1 MKRVVARDQQIIG
14 TYDDA
19 MIVALLNAGT
29 LKLADQ
35 HWDAATSAWRPLTD
49 FVGEKKHARRFGP
62 AVARIAAMLA
72 VAGLGSLVTWFAVK
86 RQPRLVVM
94 PAISHAA
101 GNIQAAPGAPVRA
114 VTDTSPAAT
123 LRATPPPLEKLRTT
137 SNLAIL
143 NVENFEEQLAVTVQ
157 NNGKEAV
164 HGFDL
169 KLRYFVLPGDQL
181 VFESNARTLAEKE
194 GAILRDSEKI
204 KELDARLESL
214 KKCLKIVGSEVIMWL
229 PSHIKA
235 LPKADE
241 WQALGDAALVEAG
254 RALTRKASAF
264 ANGAASDDSVIRENA
279 LTRLLPDLGEQASE
293 VKPMLEHSMV
303 QTSADRSRLVT
314 EISLAEE
321 EIASLKRQQE
331 HLQSR
336 LPALMTEAGRKSIR
350 TEIVHVEEVIEP
362 ELVKRITVRREKNE
376 RHGVIVELARPDE
389 KAVALST
396 AH

>member
-1 MKRVVARDQQIIG
+1 
-14 TYDDA
+14 

-49 FVGEKKHARRFGP
+49 FVGGKKHGRRFGP
-62 AVARIAAMLA
+62 AIARIAAMLA
-72 VAGLGSLVTWFAVK
+72 VAGLGSLVTWFAVN
-86 RQPRLVVM
+86 RQPRQVVM
-94 PAISHAA
+94 PAMSHAA
-101 GNIQAAPGAPVRA
+101 GIIQAAPAAAPVRA
-114 VTDTSPAAT
+114 ATDTRPAAS
-123 LRATPPPLEKLRTT
+123 LRATPPPLEKPRTT

-157 NNGKEAV
+157 NNGREAV

-169 KLRYFVLPGDQL
+169 KLCYFVLPGDQL

-214 KKCLKIVGSEVIMWL
+214 KKCLKITGSDVVMWL

-241 WQALGDAALVEAG
+241 WQALGDAALAEAG

-279 LTRLLPDLGEQASE
+279 LTRLLPDLGEQAAE
-293 VKPMLEHSMV
+293 VKPLLE
-303 QTSADRSRLVT
+303 QAAEQAGADRSRLAT
-314 EISLAEE
+314 EISLADE
-321 EIASLKRQQE
+321 AVANLKRQQAD
-331 HLQSR
+331 LRSR
-336 LPALMTEAGRKSIR
+336 LPALMSEAGRKTIR
-350 TEIVHVEEVIEP
+350 TEIVHVEEIIEA
-362 ELVKRITVRREKNE
+362 ELVKRITVKRERNE
-376 RHGVIVELARPDE
+376 RHGVTVEPALPDE

-396 AH
+396 AP